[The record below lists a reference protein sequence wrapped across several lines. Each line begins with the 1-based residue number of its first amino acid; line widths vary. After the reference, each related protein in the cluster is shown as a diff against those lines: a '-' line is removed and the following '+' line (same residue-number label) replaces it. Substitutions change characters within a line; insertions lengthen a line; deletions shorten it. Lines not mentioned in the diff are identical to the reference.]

1 MCKDKVDILKIT
13 DGKKWHDL
21 AVKKMST
28 LLRGITTNHDDDYC
42 CIKCRYLI
50 RTDYDKRRKKW
61 YCKQKFCRE
70 SEDKFENL
78 RMIIIMIK
86 VTRAFEITVI
96 MQVIIDFIDITL
108 KILKRNPCSIT

>member
-50 RTDYDKRRKKW
+50 RTDYDKRRK
-61 YCKQKFCRE
+61 
-70 SEDKFENL
+70 
-78 RMIIIMIK
+78 
-86 VTRAFEITVI
+86 T
-96 MQVIIDFIDITL
+96 
-108 KILKRNPCSIT
+108 